1 VKSKGH
7 TVHHGGSELEIEMTL
22 DTLLRN
28 CPAKSILELSRGMG
42 AYEAV
47 PFEFRPSN
55 CRANKFPSHLSRS
68 GTIPR
73 MKKSHTRHPGAQ
85 KPTPGPFPT
94 GPVLNLA

>member
-1 VKSKGH
+1 MHDRSTEFQV
-7 TVHHGGSELEIEMTL
+7 EMTF
-22 DTLLRN
+22 DPLLSY
-28 CPAKSILELSRGMG
+28 CPNRSVLRLCRGVG

-55 CRANKFPSHLSRS
+55 CRANKLPSHLSRS